1 MTFPEVERRISSPE
15 ALTAVLRDVKRCVA
29 NGTLRQTK
37 PANAPLA
44 IDDVTKVPD
53 EGPWPDYVEAHFE
66 DRRSLTVPLMSL
78 VKVGYRRRPRGIGLF
93 SVTLIR
99 EIH

>member
-29 NGTLRQTK
+29 NGTLSQTK

-66 DRRSLTVPLMSL
+66 DRNGQRYRLTVETYHGTGGSWA
-78 VKVGYRRRPRGIGLF
+78 KA
-93 SVTLIR
+93 
-99 EIH
+99 